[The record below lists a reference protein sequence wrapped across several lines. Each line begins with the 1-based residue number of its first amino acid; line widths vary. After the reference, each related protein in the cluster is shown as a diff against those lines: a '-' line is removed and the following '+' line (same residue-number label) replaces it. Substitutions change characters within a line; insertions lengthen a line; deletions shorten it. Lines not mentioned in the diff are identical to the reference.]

1 MGSSYKPHIPCK
13 SHQRPNGQR
22 CYIPEILS
30 YCSNV
35 STKTFHLP
43 AAHWAAVSQF
53 SRHFHIVQKKVF
65 KHSFSQNILIF
76 KVIPVKKNLSLQTF
90 IFTKHAHFQGQTS
103 QKKLK
108 KLITYLYQFI
118 RKKKATKKQPKAKF
132 SKLTYK

>member
-76 KVIPVKKNLSLQTF
+76 KVIPVKKNLSLQKHSF
-90 IFTKHAHFQGQTS
+90 SQSMLIFKVRQV
-103 QKKLK
+103 KKTLK
-108 KLITYLYQFI
+108 TYNLLISVY
-118 RKKKATKKQPKAKF
+118 KKKESNQKTTK
-132 SKLTYK
+132 S